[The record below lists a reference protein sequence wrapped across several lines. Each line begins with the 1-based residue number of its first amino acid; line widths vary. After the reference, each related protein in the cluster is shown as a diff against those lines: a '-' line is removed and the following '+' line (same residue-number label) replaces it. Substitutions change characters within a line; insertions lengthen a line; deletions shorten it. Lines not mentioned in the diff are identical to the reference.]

1 MLNKQ
6 NFLNA
11 INQNIEMVRNDT
23 LAFNFEIQGLQGDL
37 PTDIIFYCTDNP
49 SNTAI
54 FTLDTTS
61 GITLENYDD
70 ETDTLTYSCRIA
82 PEITENLDITRYY
95 YDMTLIYDTDRI
107 TLMRG
112 RLDLL
117 YNITD

>member
-1 MLNKQ
+1 MINKQ
-6 NFLNA
+6 NYLNS

-23 LAFNFEIQGLQGDL
+23 LAFNFELQGLQGEV
-37 PTDIIFYCTDNP
+37 PSNIIFSCTDNP

-61 GITLENYDD
+61 GITLEDYVD
-70 ETDTLTYSCRIA
+70 ETDTLIYSVRID
-82 PEITENLDITRYY
+82 PEVTENLDITRYY
-95 YDMTLIYDTDRI
+95 YDMVMLYDGDRL

-117 YNITD
+117 YNIQE